1 MKNSCIIFVFASWLI
16 AKLWWTFE
24 MSRLAFY
31 RTIPQNGIHHVIRK
45 TNTPPTS
52 HWSYE
57 QERFSIITFDEEN
70 KTFIVFKLPH
80 LNQN

>member
-1 MKNSCIIFVFASWLI
+1 MKTRCILFVFASWLI

-57 QERFSIITFDEEN
+57 QEHFSIINFDEGNLE
-70 KTFIVFKLPH
+70 FLIYKLPH
-80 LNQN
+80 FYKN